1 MPVGILTPLSY
12 IAGALVG
19 ERDVYYQGQIVPIAQ
34 VYAEKGVQPLVM
46 RPKEGLAL
54 MNGTAV
60 MTAIACLNYK
70 KAEQISFAS
79 TLITALN
86 VLALEGNPSH
96 LMRSCLHKN
105 HIRDSNILQRS
116 YVTG

>member
-1 MPVGILTPLSY
+1 
-12 IAGALVG
+12 
-19 ERDVYYQGQIVPIAQ
+19 
-34 VYAEKGVQPLVM
+34 
-46 RPKEGLAL
+46 

-70 KAEQISFAS
+70 KAEQIALAS

-96 LMRSCLHKN
+96 FDEVLFAQKPHPGSSKLQSNYVIGLTVKYKQ
-105 HIRDSNILQRS
+105 HIKALVCKIVTHCAVHRILLVFLKTQKYG
-116 YVTG
+116 YVSLLKMS

>member
-1 MPVGILTPLSY
+1 
-12 IAGALVG
+12 
-19 ERDVYYQGQIVPIAQ
+19 
-34 VYAEKGVQPLVM
+34 M

-96 LMRSCLHKN
+96 FDEVCLRKN
-105 HIRDSNILQRS
+105 HIRDSNILQLS